1 MADASNA
8 CSRPSGWKRS
18 IGVAIPN
25 SDDCDRHYSDGDM
38 QHQPASA
45 QLQPPAVSPLLIA
58 SLRGFCTHA
67 LSVCICIRDLRP
79 EPIQFSRPMQF
90 GNTIPAAVPNATAGT
105 YGVYGGGDYGG
116 GDYGGGNYGPDQ
128 IEIPVARPVG
138 VNKW

>member
-1 MADASNA
+1 
-8 CSRPSGWKRS
+8 
-18 IGVAIPN
+18 
-25 SDDCDRHYSDGDM
+25 
-38 QHQPASA
+38 
-45 QLQPPAVSPLLIA
+45 
-58 SLRGFCTHA
+58 
-67 LSVCICIRDLRP
+67 
-79 EPIQFSRPMQF
+79 MQF